1 MSFELEVAKRMLEEV
16 KSKNSLLLDEYENF
30 KKEIEELKL
39 RHTYLDSIIT
49 FKNQKG
55 LNPQAFKEHFG
66 FDELTQNLLKKKKEF
81 EEFEEKFFE
90 KQGYN
95 KEMISFLEQMLN
107 ETGKVQ
113 N

>member
-66 FDELTQNLLKKKKEF
+66 FDELTQNLLKKKKNL
-81 EEFEEKFFE
+81 KNL
-90 KQGYN
+90 KKNSLKN
-95 KEMISFLEQMLN
+95 KDII
-107 ETGKVQ
+107 KK
-113 N
+113 